1 MKESRHSLRLRKE
14 LIQVAS
20 GDREAD
26 LLLTDCRLV
35 NLFTEEILVTDIA
48 VYGGHIAS
56 ITRPPR
62 PAKAHLDCAGRFAV
76 PGLIDGHVHIE
87 STLLTPQNLAK
98 IVLPRGTTSLLIDPM
113 EIANVAGIEGI
124 RTFLRGTERLPL
136 KLFIQ
141 IPSRVPTAPG
151 LETTGGVLGLDEIK
165 EMLTWEASI
174 ALGELDP
181 SKVDP
186 PLDEYILKILLTE
199 QMGKVAVG
207 HAAGLHGLRL
217 DAYAAAGLRDDHEC
231 VSAEEALARLR
242 LGLDIMVR
250 EGTSERNLDELIKL
264 VTTMGVP
271 SDRLFFCTDDKHI
284 NDIETEGHIDFNVRR
299 AIAAGVPAIKAL
311 QMATLNCAR
320 HFRID
325 HLVGCLAPGRAA
337 DIVLADSLS
346 DFHAAIVLAN
356 GEIVA
361 RENRLTVD
369 LSDLDWPDWTVN
381 TVHVG
386 TIDPDRLIV
395 RAGDPSVRV
404 RVIEVIEGQITNRWL
419 EEDVPVVDGQV
430 LPVPCRDILKI
441 ACVER
446 HGASGNVGV
455 SFVRGFNLRDG
466 AIAAS
471 VSHDHHNIIAVGT
484 NDADILCAVE
494 AIQAMQGG
502 FVATRGGRVLQR
514 LDLPLFGLISHLAP
528 QELLVAME
536 SLNQATA
543 ELGCQLKS
551 PFMTLSF
558 VSLPT
563 VPELGL
569 TDLGLVDVSAHQL
582 ISLFA

>member
-1 MKESRHSLRLRKE
+1 M
-14 LIQVAS
+14 
-20 GDREAD
+20 
-26 LLLTDCRLV
+26 DCTGL
-35 NLFTEEILVTDIA
+35 
-48 VYGGHIAS
+48 
-56 ITRPPR
+56 
-62 PAKAHLDCAGRFAV
+62 FAV

-113 EIANVAGIEGI
+113 EIANVAGIEGV

-199 QMGKVAVG
+199 AMGKIAVG
-207 HAAGLHGLRL
+207 HAAGLNGRRL

-231 VSAEEALARLR
+231 VSAEEALDRLR

-284 NDIETEGHIDFNVRR
+284 NDIEREGHIDFNVRR
-299 AIAAGVPAIKAL
+299 AVAAGVPAIKAI
-311 QMATLNCAR
+311 QMATVNCAR

-325 HLVGCLAPGRAA
+325 HLVGCLAPGRSA
-337 DIVLADSLS
+337 DIVLAESLS
-346 DFHAAIVLAN
+346 DFHATIVLAN
-356 GEIVA
+356 GEMVA
-361 RENRLTVD
+361 KNDRLSVD
-369 LSDLDWPDWTVN
+369 LPDLDWPDWTLN

-386 TIDPDRLIV
+386 TVDPDKLMV
-395 RAGDPSVRV
+395 PAKDSSVRV
-404 RVIEVIEGQITNRWL
+404 KVIEIVEGQITNRWL
-419 EEDVPVVDGQV
+419 EEDVPVKNGQV
-430 LPVPCRDILKI
+430 LPVPGRDILKI
-441 ACVER
+441 VCVER
-446 HGASGNVGV
+446 HAASGNVGV
-455 SFVRGFNLRDG
+455 SFVRGFNLHDG
-466 AIAAS
+466 AMAAS
-471 VSHDHHNIIAVGT
+471 VSHDHHNIVAVGT

-494 AIQAMQGG
+494 AIKAMQGG
-502 FVATRGGRVLQR
+502 FVATRGGRVLEK
-514 LDLPLFGLISHLAP
+514 LELPLFGLISRLAP
-528 QELLVAME
+528 EELLVAME
-536 SLNQATA
+536 NLNRATW
-543 ELGCQLKS
+543 EMGCRLKA

-569 TDLGLVDVSAHQL
+569 TDLGLVDVSAHRL